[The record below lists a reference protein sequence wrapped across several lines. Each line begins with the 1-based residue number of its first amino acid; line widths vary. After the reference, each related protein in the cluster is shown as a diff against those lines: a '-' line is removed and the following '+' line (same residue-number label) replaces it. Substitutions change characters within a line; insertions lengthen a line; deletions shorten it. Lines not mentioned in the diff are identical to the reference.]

1 MNYLVIIVFQCLRD
15 VGLDAQWSSRQ
26 RDFQNA
32 HSKELVVSSSSPE
45 TIVEIE
51 SEDTVKGYLSNMVE
65 LLSTSSVASV
75 TCWNGKV
82 LDTLGR
88 IKYIIKIYFNC
99 VFFFCFFNVSTRKL
113 QMWLTFFF
121 LLGNMFIIS
130 VFAYLFILRKSSVA
144 KKNVLKLL
152 CQTVKE
158 VGRKNSSSYSWALYS
173 S

>member
-99 VFFFCFFNVSTRKL
+99 VFFFVFLMCLLENYKCGL
-113 QMWLTFFF
+113 HFFF
-121 LLGNMFIIS
+121 YWATCSSF
-130 VFAYLFILRKSSVA
+130 LFLHICLF
-144 KKNVLKLL
+144 
-152 CQTVKE
+152 
-158 VGRKNSSSYSWALYS
+158 
-173 S
+173 